1 MIENWADFVRFSDGT
16 CLRWVATLLHFLWQG
31 AVIGILVLISETV
44 LRGRSAASRYMLNA
58 AALLC
63 MPICV
68 ALTFLSIGGSVSS
81 RSTSLVPPGV
91 TVEDHATSLPKG
103 AFDEVSLAAEPTVT
117 HGNLGAT
124 PTHHSAVF
132 EMQSSRTWF
141 QYATGVLAKMARPIS
156 AVYFLGACF
165 FLLRLGTGLWG
176 GHRLRSTAREVSDP
190 TMLRII
196 ADQARQVGLKFVPVV
211 GYCERVAVPTV
222 VGLMR
227 PMVLF
232 PSLLVGLDSGYL
244 AAVISHEFAHIR
256 RHDLLMNLVQRVVES
271 LLFFHPA
278 TWYVSRRMSTER
290 ELCCD
295 DLVLATGKERLRYAQ
310 ALLKVADLSLGV
322 KPAGVTALAAA
333 GNDPSEFEQRI
344 QRLMD
349 ARPKSRLQL
358 TRSGLSIMLFWLAL
372 TIAAPGLFRTWV
384 IAEDDVTSNAV
395 DTVETIA
402 QATERIRNSEPA
414 RSQPKTSNDA
424 GEAIKEA
431 VPSPAHRV
439 SVLCVDAEG
448 NPVEGAEVHLFQYL
462 GKERGARYLHF
473 GPLKSDVEGKV
484 LFSRALFSNSHGNFD
499 RWVYARVPGKLVGA
513 GRSARWISRR
523 SIINPDA
530 RVKMMPSRSVE
541 GTVTVP
547 VGLDPKNVNVS
558 VRTMHITTGD
568 GDFEYQS
575 FPREIHFRGLD
586 TSLPGIFECRPDLE
600 GRIRFDD
607 VPVRGRLYLVTF
619 GQGLG
624 EAQWRNDGNS
634 RSFDEP
640 IDITIEKE
648 RRLFGRVL
656 SPTGEP
662 AAGVEVSARIS
673 SSNVSYLS
681 TFRFVTNEAGDFEI
695 SGLPALDFR
704 VSVSDP
710 HERWVFRPLERVR
723 GSAKTGPELT
733 LKMEIGIFVSG
744 KVVDP
749 EGNVVEGAALS
760 ALADTQEG
768 PGLDHDTTDHNGRY
782 RLRIPAGQAK
792 FYFNALPDGFKY
804 PRPQIIKRLDIQ
816 AGQAAVKDLI
826 FTLDRK
832 TDVDD

>member
-1 MIENWADFVRFSDGT
+1 MIENWADFVRFSDET

-31 AVIGILVLISETV
+31 AVIGIVVLIGEV
-44 LRGRSAASRYMLNA
+44 LLRGRAAASRYMLNA

-68 ALTFLSIGGSVSS
+68 ALTFLSVDGSVSS
-81 RSTSLVPPGV
+81 KAPSLVPTGV
-91 TVEDHATSLPKG
+91 SVENHGTSLPTG
-103 AFDEVSLAAEPTVT
+103 ALDDVSLAAKPRVT
-117 HGNLGAT
+117 QENLDAT
-124 PTHHSAVF
+124 PVPASAVS
-132 EMQSSRTWF
+132 EIQPSMTWL
-141 QYATGVLAKMARPIS
+141 QNAIGVFAKLARPIS
-156 AVYFLGACF
+156 AIYFFGACF
-165 FLLRLGTGLWG
+165 FLSRLGTGLWG

-190 TMLRII
+190 KMLRII
-196 ADQARQVGLKFVPVV
+196 AEQARQVGLKFVPVV
-211 GYCERVAVPTV
+211 GYCERVAVPMV
-222 VGLMR
+222 VGLVR

-232 PSLLVGLDSGYL
+232 PSLMVGLDSDCF

-256 RHDLLMNLVQRVVES
+256 RHDFLMNLVQRVVES

-278 TWYVSRRMSTER
+278 TWYVSRRMSAER

-310 ALLKVADLSLGV
+310 ALLKVADLSLGA
-322 KPAGVTALAAA
+322 KPAGVTSLAAT
-333 GNDPSEFEQRI
+333 GNDPSEFELRI

-358 TRSGLSIMLFWLAL
+358 TRSGLSMMLVSLAL
-372 TIAAPGLFRTWV
+372 IIAAPGLFRTWA
-384 IAEDDVTSNAV
+384 IADNSVSSNVEETA
-395 DTVETIA
+395 ETIA
-402 QATERIRNSEPA
+402 QVTEQNRKTEPA
-414 RSQPKTSNDA
+414 KSNPKSFNDA
-424 GEAIKEA
+424 ADGLKESGA
-431 VPSPAHRV
+431 SPAHRV

-448 NPVEGAEVHLFQYL
+448 NPVEGAEVHLFQHVRNDD
-462 GKERGARYLHF
+462 ESRYLNF
-473 GPLKSDVEGKV
+473 GPLNSDAEGKV
-484 LFSRALFSNSHGNFD
+484 LFPQAMFSNSHGNFD

-513 GRSARWISRR
+513 GRSARWINRR
-523 SIINPDA
+523 SIINPEA

-547 VGLDPKNVNVS
+547 KGFDPQNVTVN
-558 VRTMHITTGD
+558 VRTMHIFLGD
-568 GDFEYQS
+568 GDFDYQS

-586 TSLPGIFECRPDLE
+586 TSLPDIFECRPDLD

-607 VPVRGRLYLVTF
+607 VPVRGRLYLFTF
-619 GQGLG
+619 GRELG
-624 EAQWRNDGNS
+624 EAQWHNDLY
-634 RSFDEP
+634 RRLFDQP

-648 RRLFGRVL
+648 RKLFGQAL

-673 SSNVSYLS
+673 NTNAAYSS
-681 TFRFVTNEAGDFEI
+681 TFRSVTDEAGVFRI

-704 VSVSDP
+704 VSAKDP
-710 HERWVFRPLERVR
+710 QERWVFRPLEKVR
-723 GSAKTGPELT
+723 GAENRGTELA
-733 LKMEIGIFVSG
+733 LQMENGIYVSG

-749 EGNVVEGAALS
+749 DGNVVEGAALS

-792 FYFNALPDGFKY
+792 FYFNALPEGFKY
-804 PRPQIIKRLDIQ
+804 PRPQIVKRLDIQ
-816 AGQAAVKDLI
+816 AGQAAIEDLD
-826 FTLDRK
+826 FTLERK
-832 TDVDD
+832 TDADE